1 MFAEAIKE
9 VGGFTRPVL
18 TISRTYH
25 NNVIQPGSATLF
37 FVNDDGYAI
46 TCKHV
51 VEGLVAAD
59 QVNERYKQFK
69 DAIAEVPVNKRKATT
84 RMLEK
89 EYGYKPGTLI
99 QQKNSFVDC
108 VVGGSGFTCHM
119 HPTYDL
125 AIIKFNDPEEFKYEG
140 HAVFARDGAY
150 AEPGDFFCRLG
161 FPFPEFSNF
170 AYDEA
175 NDDIVWTEE
184 GRVAT
189 PRFPIDGMM
198 TRHLANDEGQVFGL
212 EISTPGLRG
221 QSGGPLFDDD
231 GVVYGMQSATK
242 HLHLGFD
249 IMGMKIQSGGVE
261 HTINNQP
268 FLHVGHCI
276 YVEVIKDF
284 LREHDVEFFE
294 EEE

>member
-9 VGGFTRPVL
+9 VGGYTRPIL
-18 TISRTYH
+18 TISRFYRNDT
-25 NNVIQPGSATLF
+25 IQPGSGTLF

-51 VEGLVAAD
+51 VDMLISSEK
-59 QVNERYKQFK
+59 VNERY
-69 DAIAEVPVNKRKATT
+69 AEFRAAVAAAPTSKRKATIK
-84 RMLEK
+84 MLEK
-89 EYGYKPGTLI
+89 EYGYRPGTLI
-99 QQKNSFVDC
+99 QQKSTFVDC
-108 VVGGSGFTCHM
+108 VVGGTGFTCHV

-125 AIIKFNDPEEFKYEG
+125 AIIKFNEPDELRYQG
-140 HAVFARDGAY
+140 HAIFAQDGSY

-161 FPFPEFSNF
+161 FPFPEFSSF
-170 AYDEA
+170 AYDKEH
-175 NDDIVWTEE
+175 DDIVWTKE

-198 TRHLANDEGQVFGL
+198 TRHLADAEGHVFGI
-212 EISTPGLRG
+212 EMSTPGLRG

-231 GVVYGMQSATK
+231 GIVYGMQSSTK

-249 IMGMKIQSGGVE
+249 IMDMHIQSGGLEKTV
-261 HTINNQP
+261 NNQP
-268 FLHVGHCI
+268 FLHVGQCI

-294 EEE
+294 ED